1 MAGKIR
7 LRGTGTGFTE
17 IQSEAN
23 APENTLTLPTEAGGT
38 LATEQFVL
46 DNAGGG
52 TLDALGD
59 VDTFGV
65 EDGDTLVY
73 NEDGEGGVWS
83 PAKPAAGAKGAG
95 GDEIFWENDIEITT
109 SYTISTNKNAMTAG
123 PIEILPG
130 AEVEIPAGSV
140 WTIL

>member
-7 LRGTGTGFTE
+7 LKGSTSGFTQV
-17 IQSEAN
+17 QSADE
-23 APENTLTLPTEAGGT
+23 APENTLTLPVEENGV

-52 TLDALGD
+52 ALADLDD
-59 VDTFGV
+59 VDVDGV

-73 NEDGEGGVWS
+73 NQDGEGGVWL
-83 PAKPAAGAKGAG
+83 PAKPAAGAKGSG

>member
-7 LRGTGTGFTE
+7 LRGSVGGFTQIE
-17 IQSEAN
+17 SADS
-23 APENTLTLPTEAGGT
+23 APENTLILPTEEGGT

-52 TLDALGD
+52 ALADLDD

-73 NEDGEGGVWS
+73 NEDGEGGVWL

-95 GDEIFWENDIEITT
+95 GDEVFWENDTQIST
-109 SYTISTNKNAMTAG
+109 SYTITTNKNALTAG
-123 PIEILPG
+123 PIEILSG
-130 AEVEIPAGSV
+130 ADVEIPAGSV
-140 WTIL
+140 WTIV